1 MLTLFWLIFWAGLT
15 VLVVTAGVNFRVQL
29 RDRVEK
35 NRPSV
40 DDAAIEEILA
50 TGALTTD
57 EDSPL
62 DIEQIDGEERKFWSQ
77 TWDEPDEW

>member
-1 MLTLFWLIFWAGLT
+1 MLTLFWFVFWALIT
-15 VLVVTAGVNFRVQL
+15 VLLVTDGFSLLIRLRFRFG
-29 RDRVEK
+29 K
-35 NRPSV
+35 IGPCV

>member
-1 MLTLFWLIFWAGLT
+1 MLTLFWLIFWAGLP
-15 VLVVTAGVNFRVQL
+15 VLVVTAGVSFRVQL

-62 DIEQIDGEERKFWSQ
+62 NIEQIDDEEQKFWSQ

>member
-15 VLVVTAGVNFRVQL
+15 VLVVTAGVSLSMQL
-29 RDRVEK
+29 RSRVEK

-62 DIEQIDGEERKFWSQ
+62 NIEQIDEEEQKFWSQ

>member
-15 VLVVTAGVNFRVQL
+15 VLVVTAGVSFRVQL

-62 DIEQIDGEERKFWSQ
+62 DIEQIDDEEQKFWSQ
-77 TWDEPDEW
+77 TWDEPDEL

>member
-15 VLVVTAGVNFRVQL
+15 VLVVTAGVGFRVQL

-62 DIEQIDGEERKFWSQ
+62 NIEQIDDEEQKFWSQ

>member
-62 DIEQIDGEERKFWSQ
+62 NIEQIDDEEQKFWSQ

>member
-15 VLVVTAGVNFRVQL
+15 VLVVTAGVSLRMQL

-62 DIEQIDGEERKFWSQ
+62 NIEQIDDEEQKFWSQ
-77 TWDEPDEW
+77 TWDKPDEL

>member
-15 VLVVTAGVNFRVQL
+15 VLVVTAGVSFRVQL

-62 DIEQIDGEERKFWSQ
+62 NIEQIDDEEQKFWSQ
-77 TWDEPDEW
+77 TWVEPDEL

>member
-1 MLTLFWLIFWAGLT
+1 MLTLFCLIFWAGLT
-15 VLVVTAGVNFRVQL
+15 VLVVTAGVSLRMRL

-35 NRPSV
+35 SRSIV
-40 DDAAIEEILA
+40 DDAAVEEILA

-62 DIEQIDGEERKFWSQ
+62 NIEQIDDEEQKFWSQ

>member
-1 MLTLFWLIFWAGLT
+1 M
-15 VLVVTAGVNFRVQL
+15 QL
-29 RDRVEK
+29 RNRVEK

-62 DIEQIDGEERKFWSQ
+62 NIEQIDDEEQKFWSQ

>member
-15 VLVVTAGVNFRVQL
+15 VLEVTAGVSLRMQL
-29 RDRVEK
+29 RNRVEK

-62 DIEQIDGEERKFWSQ
+62 NIEQIDDEEQKFWSQ

>member
-15 VLVVTAGVNFRVQL
+15 VLVVTAGVSLRMQL

-40 DDAAIEEILA
+40 DDAAIEEILV

-62 DIEQIDGEERKFWSQ
+62 NIEQIDDEEHKFWSQ

>member
-15 VLVVTAGVNFRVQL
+15 VLVVTAGVSFRVQL

-62 DIEQIDGEERKFWSQ
+62 NIEQIDDEEQKFWSQ
-77 TWDEPDEW
+77 PWDEPDEW

>member
-15 VLVVTAGVNFRVQL
+15 VLVVTAGVSLRMQL

-40 DDAAIEEILA
+40 DDAALEEILA
-50 TGALTTD
+50 PGALTTD

-62 DIEQIDGEERKFWSQ
+62 NIEQIDDEEQKFWSQ

>member
-15 VLVVTAGVNFRVQL
+15 VLVVTAGVSSRMQL

-40 DDAAIEEILA
+40 DDAAIEDMLA
-50 TGALTTD
+50 TGALTTE

-62 DIEQIDGEERKFWSQ
+62 DIKQIDDEEHKFWSQ

>member
-15 VLVVTAGVNFRVQL
+15 VLVVTAGVSLRMQL

-40 DDAAIEEILA
+40 DDVAIEEILA

-62 DIEQIDGEERKFWSQ
+62 NIEQIDEEEQKFWSQ

>member
-62 DIEQIDGEERKFWSQ
+62 NIEQIDDEEQKFWSQ
-77 TWDEPDEW
+77 TWDKPDEW

>member
-1 MLTLFWLIFWAGLT
+1 MGSEMCI
-15 VLVVTAGVNFRVQL
+15 

-62 DIEQIDGEERKFWSQ
+62 NIEQIDDEEQKFWSQ

>member
-1 MLTLFWLIFWAGLT
+1 MLTLFWLVFWAGLT
-15 VLVVTAGVNFRVQL
+15 VLVVTAGVSLRVRL

-35 NRPSV
+35 SRPIV
-40 DDAAIEEILA
+40 DDAGVEEILA

>member
-15 VLVVTAGVNFRVQL
+15 VLVVTAGVSLRMQL
-29 RDRVEK
+29 RSRGEK

-62 DIEQIDGEERKFWSQ
+62 NIEQIDDEEQKFWSQ